1 MARVRSLNA
10 SPPRL
15 AGIGPVHQSRHVKR
29 AQAASRIEI
38 RDGSFNLPL
47 SQLQHAPVV
56 VGLAI
61 TWPKTDRFVEVANCV
76 RPVAEGDIGRSAVVV
91 GFAVIAAKCNR
102 PIKIQYRFVLL
113 AFCRK
118 GITQIVQYQWIIG
131 TKSFR
136 VFKVGNGAV
145 MFSQLAPDD
154 AAIDIR
160 VGEIRDER
168 NGCVQVSQSSFA
180 NAETLKQTPRL

>member
-29 AQAASRIEI
+29 AQTAGCIEI

-118 GITQIVQYQWIIG
+118 GSSI
-131 TKSFR
+131 S
-136 VFKVGNGAV
+136 
-145 MFSQLAPDD
+145 MDH
-154 AAIDIR
+154 
-160 VGEIRDER
+160 RDEVVSRIQGRQWRGHVLAARSRRCRDRYKSWR
-168 NGCVQVSQSSFA
+168 NQG
-180 NAETLKQTPRL
+180 